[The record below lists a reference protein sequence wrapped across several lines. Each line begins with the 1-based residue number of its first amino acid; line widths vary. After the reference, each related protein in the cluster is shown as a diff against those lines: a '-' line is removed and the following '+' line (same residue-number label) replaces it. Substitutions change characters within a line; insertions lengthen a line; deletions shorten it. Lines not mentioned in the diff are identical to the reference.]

1 MKRKIL
7 ILILTVVL
15 LVGLI
20 LFVFYLSGFFSK
32 TKTFIIND
40 EEVELTIPIYSY
52 SFKKDDS
59 KISFKTLDSINN
71 INQIKENYENEMQEL
86 TCFDGLVTYYNKDQN
101 LTFYNFDISGDIVK
115 IVSFNYYNGHYCN
128 VKEAEKVESELKEL
142 NFEIDVLESDICE
155 SEKREIY
162 TNVYTYCLD
171 KVQVSIDNNTI
182 YLRDALNDSL
192 IDMDK
197 IIRKN
202 EITAKYAQGLKET
215 FDDDIL
221 FSNLEYSILVC
232 NNGKYIISSSD
243 LEYSNDLCD

>member
-7 ILILTVVL
+7 IFVLTVVL

-86 TCFDGLVTYYNKDQN
+86 TCFDGLVTYYNKDKN

-128 VKEAEKVESELKEL
+128 DKEAEKVESELKEL
-142 NFEIDVLESDICE
+142 NFEIDVLESDNCDN
-155 SEKREIY
+155 KKNEIY

-171 KVQVSIDNNTI
+171 EVQLSIDNNVDN
-182 YLRDALNDSL
+182 LSDALNNNL
-192 IDMDK
+192 IDMNK
-197 IIRKN
+197 IVRKN
-202 EITAKYAQGLKET
+202 EIIAQYAQGVQED
-215 FDDDIL
+215 FDNNTL
-221 FSNLEYSILVC
+221 FSNFEYSVLVC
-232 NNGKYIISSSD
+232 NNGKYIIGASD
-243 LEYSNDLCD
+243 LEYSSNLCD

>member
-1 MKRKIL
+1 MKKKTL
-7 ILILTVVL
+7 ILVLTVIL

-20 LFVFYLSGFFSK
+20 LFVFYLSGFFSR

-40 EEVELTIPIYSY
+40 EEIELSIPIYSY

-59 KISFKTLDSINN
+59 KISFKTLDSNYN
-71 INQIKENYENEMQEL
+71 INILKDDYLDNMQEI
-86 TCFDGLVTYYNKDQN
+86 TCLDGLVTYYNKDKN

-128 VKEAEKVESELKEL
+128 DKEAEQIESELKEL
-142 NFEIDVLESDICE
+142 DFEIDVLESDICE

-171 KVQVSIDNNTI
+171 KVQVSIDNNTT
-182 YLRDALNDSL
+182 YLNDALNDNL
-192 IDMDK
+192 ISMDK
-197 IIRKN
+197 IVRKN
-202 EITAKYAQGLKET
+202 EINAQYAEGLKET
-215 FDDDIL
+215 FADDIL

-232 NNGKYIISSSD
+232 KNGKYVIGD
-243 LEYSNDLCD
+243 ENLEYSNNLCN

>member
-1 MKRKIL
+1 MKKKIL
-7 ILILTVVL
+7 ILVLTVIL
-15 LVGLI
+15 LCGLI
-20 LFVFYLSGFFSK
+20 LFIFYLSGFFSR
-32 TKTFIIND
+32 TKTFVIDN
-40 EEVELTIPIYSY
+40 EEIELSIPIYSY

-59 KISFKTLDSINN
+59 KISFKTLDS
-71 INQIKENYENEMQEL
+71 NYEINLLKDDYQNTMQEL
-86 TCFDGLVTYYNKDQN
+86 TCLDGQVTYYSKDKN

-115 IVSFNYYNGHYCN
+115 IVSFNYYRGHYCN
-128 VKEAEKVESELKEL
+128 DKEAEMIDKELQNL
-142 NFEIDVLESDICE
+142 NFEISVSKSNTCE

-171 KVQVSIDNNTI
+171 GVQVSIDNNTI

-243 LEYSNDLCD
+243 LEYSNNLCD